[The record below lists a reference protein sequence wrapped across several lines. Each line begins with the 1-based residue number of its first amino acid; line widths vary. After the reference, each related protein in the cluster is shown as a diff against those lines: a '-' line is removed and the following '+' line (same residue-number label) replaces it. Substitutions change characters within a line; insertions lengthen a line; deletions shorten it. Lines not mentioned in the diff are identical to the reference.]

1 MLIAFVGDGDFVG
14 DANPFEVFDE
24 IAKIDEPGDKVALDI
39 KTSKVLGFGVNMN
52 PGKWDRSTI
61 CFENET
67 IGVVPD
73 TYTIFGEV
81 NNKFFRADSKEVL
94 NRRGL
99 ININIP
105 NKHLILQV
113 PDLKLLT
120 GMYNH
125 QMTGKSDFK
134 NFIVDDEGTGADGK
148 ELFGGLDSVAGDG
161 LFITVADASVA
172 VVVLEVLD
180 DELLADVYHFVYCF
194 VCHVD

>member
-1 MLIAFVGDGDFVG
+1 VD
-14 DANPFEVFDE
+14 
-24 IAKIDEPGDKVALDI
+24 
-39 KTSKVLGFGVNMN
+39 
-52 PGKWDRSTI
+52 PGKRDRSTI
-61 CFENET
+61 SFENET

-73 TYTIFGEV
+73 TYTIFGEM

-94 NRRGL
+94 NGRRL

-172 VVVLEVLD
+172 VVVLEVFD

-194 VCHVD
+194 VGHVD